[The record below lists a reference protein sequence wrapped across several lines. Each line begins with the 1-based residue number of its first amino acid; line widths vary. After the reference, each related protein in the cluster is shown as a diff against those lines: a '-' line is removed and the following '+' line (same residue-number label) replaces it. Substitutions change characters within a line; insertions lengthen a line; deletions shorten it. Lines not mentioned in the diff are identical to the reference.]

1 MILTGGTEAQPFNLF
16 VSNRNATDAA
26 STGVVG
32 SSVHSSQ
39 WRAVHYDSLDGGS
52 IVTNGDVSLPFRN
65 DDGLRAGSCIRLF
78 HLESSSWL
86 GFNGAEAH
94 DSLGRLVTLQYSDE
108 SEHEDGTN
116 KALSSDSLWEVERVS
131 VYEGGQI
138 KWRETIT
145 LRHLLTGK
153 YLAVVHQQSPR
164 ATTRSGATTRLSSHI
179 CAQAVAQ
186 QQPQVFRFV
195 PTAIADEE

>member
-1 MILTGGTEAQPFNLF
+1 MILNGGTEAQPFNLF
-16 VSNRNATDAA
+16 VSNRNATDGT

-39 WRAVHYDSLDGGS
+39 WRAIHYDSLDGESFVACGE
-52 IVTNGDVSLPFRN
+52 VSLSFFRN
-65 DDGLRAGSCIRLF
+65 DEGLRAGSCIRLF

-86 GFNGAEAH
+86 GFNGKAR
-94 DSLGRLVTLQYSDE
+94 DSPGGLVTLQYSDD
-108 SEHEDGTN
+108 SDQEDSTK
-116 KALSSDSLWEVERVS
+116 KALSSDSLWEVEHVS

-145 LRHLLTGK
+145 LRHLLTGR
-153 YLAVVHQQSPR
+153 YLAVAHQQSPR
-164 ATTRSGATTRLSSHI
+164 ATTRSGAATRLSSHI
-179 CAQAVAQ
+179 CAQAIAQ
-186 QQPQVFRFV
+186 QQPQVFRFM